1 MKDIFT
7 GYEVVSFYDARAL
20 ATLMNAYSESSL
32 CPDEPLHFGYNTF
45 TGYYYIA
52 FENVSL
58 QIVLD
63 HRKNLLWMTTDLDT
77 GNEEFFDTEEEA
89 MEYLATLG

>member
-7 GYEVVSFYDARAL
+7 GYETVSFYDARAL

-32 CPDEPLHFGYNTF
+32 CPDEPLCFGYNKF

-63 HRKNLLWMTTDLDT
+63 NRKNLLWMTTDLDT
-77 GNEEFFDTEEEA
+77 GEEEYFDTEEEA

>member
-7 GYEVVSFYDARAL
+7 GYETVSFYDARAL

-32 CPDEPLHFGYNTF
+32 CPDEPLCFGYNKS

-52 FENVSL
+52 FENIGL
-58 QIVLD
+58 GIVLTPQND
-63 HRKNLLWMTTDLDT
+63 VQFATIDFET
-77 GNEEFFDTEEEA
+77 GNEEFFNTEAEA
-89 MEYLATLG
+89 MEHLATLE

>member
-32 CPDEPLHFGYNTF
+32 CPDEPLCFGYNKF

-63 HRKNLLWMTTDLDT
+63 NRKNLLWVTTDIEN
-77 GNEEFFDTEEEA
+77 GNEEYFDTEEEA
-89 MEYLATLG
+89 MEHLATIE